1 MSPLAIRSLAVAG
14 LLGLGLL
21 SCGGELTGPES
32 GRLGALTI
40 APRFPAILEMA
51 NSHGDV
57 APFVRVRIT
66 LNAEDGSIAK
76 DTLIDFPLGVDSVAL
91 ALLVRLPP
99 GTGRDGAPMS
109 LLLRYINATGDTI
122 FRGGPSP
129 VTVRPV
135 GSAGASTPAEIPVIW
150 VGTGANAASVTL
162 TPATG
167 IAVAGTTTLFT
178 AIARDAQGAP
188 IPGTPV
194 VFSTPD
200 PTGVQIASAG
210 NPLITW
216 LPRRGN
222 ARVVATL
229 LTGQSATA
237 TFDISLPASQVLLVS
252 GGAQS
257 ATIGTALASP
267 VVFRV
272 AASDG
277 IGVAGVPVTF
287 AVTTG
292 GGTLGAA
299 TATSDANGLVSTTWT
314 LGSVVGAQS
323 ITATATGIA
332 GATRV
337 ATATGLAPVSTQ
349 LAFTTAPTT
358 AAAGASLG
366 AVTVAVR
373 DAGGALTPLF
383 TGPVTIALNAGA
395 TGAVLSGTSTVNA
408 VAGVATFSTLS
419 VNLVGAGF
427 TLTATS
433 GALTAATSASFAV
446 TAGAASAMVN
456 ISGTGQ
462 SGLVGAALSAP
473 FVVRVN
479 DAFGNPV
486 PGAAVTWVVTIGGG
500 TVNAPTGTSDAA
512 GLVSTT
518 LTLPTAAGAVTVEAR
533 ATGLTGTPRLF
544 TATATAG
551 AAASV
556 ALAPTASGNAQ
567 SAPINTA
574 LGLPL
579 RAYVADAFG
588 NPVAGVTVSWAVTGG
603 TATVGAASSVSDAAG
618 IATTTA
624 TMGTIV
630 GAVTIAASATGL
642 TGSPVG
648 FTATVRSG
656 PAAALVLI
664 ASPGPAAA
672 GIALPS
678 GVIDA
683 RDASNNLATTFVG
696 LITVAIDSGP
706 VVTTLSGTLARTA
719 VAGSATFADLIVT
732 TAGGYR
738 LRFTSPG
745 LTPVVSVTFNV
756 APGAATSI
764 VVVSGDGQTGVSA
777 QPLADSL
784 VARVVDA
791 NANPVSGV
799 TVNWA
804 AVAGGG
810 SITPASVVSDAAG
823 RVAARRILGATGANT
838 TTVSATGLTSAT
850 FTSTAT
856 APAAFNWTGAA
867 GTSWTNPANWAE
879 GSVPSGADSV
889 FIGAGAVNMPVIAA
903 PITVRSLVSVN
914 ASPIV
919 SSGVNISISQ
929 RLRLRTDV
937 VGANCGGGNFILFA
951 IPAPTPG
958 AVEGRMRC
966 AVRVEQGTFTLSDSL
981 VLEGGNFVRIVN
993 SARLVVGGRRLRTD
1007 GGLVVEGTG
1016 VLQMTT
1022 PSDTVIAET
1031 AQFNGS
1037 GTAGTLTAGELRLS
1051 EFFQAGSGVDA
1062 FAASGTHRTVFV
1074 PFASDTALVRFV
1086 APSTSRFAQ
1095 LELRRPIRMD
1105 GRAGVTGNVVLTV
1118 GGAVVGATGRLAV
1131 TGGWFASIGT
1141 ITRINAVELAGVL
1154 SDSAGF
1160 SPDTAIFT
1168 GTGQLIPF
1176 YFPAG
1181 INPQFRSIRVAA
1193 GATTTAIVQ
1202 PAARQVMTGDLI
1214 VAGEFLMNEPTAPRA
1229 IEVQRD
1235 LQVLGAGRFRLG
1247 GNYSD
1252 VRVGRDAIFGGA
1264 ESVND
1269 LGSGELMVGR
1279 DLIQLST
1286 TSPRSLRTA
1295 PTFPVWFS
1303 GSGVVS
1309 FASPTESWFGEMR
1322 FFNAGITRTLISDAT
1337 VLGLID
1343 LGQTNTILQSNL
1355 LGAGGARY
1363 LSSGRVEAFGSPV
1376 TLRNVGLRTGTL
1388 DFDGNMFLT
1397 DFDPTA
1403 IQIDITNTTATSY
1416 LATVDFQTLPS
1427 GAGRYLRVTDP
1438 NGATDG
1444 FTAVSASGIT
1454 PLFHSGFVELVR
1466 GATLSGWPFGPAFE
1480 WTGAI
1485 NSLWNTPGNWAA
1497 GVVPTVTDSVYI
1509 PFAFTSFPN
1518 LPFGGVTVRAFVS
1531 EYTGGTLNL
1540 SSVLT
1545 VTERFNVPISSGVG
1559 CDGGGVDF
1567 AAGANPLLAEG
1578 QINSCPVRI
1587 LSGVVTT
1594 SSDLSVSNGGTLLVS
1609 GSATLDV
1616 GAFLVVADGSFST
1629 IENGRLQ
1636 MQDGSGLM
1644 VVRGDAL
1651 FGGGS
1656 TAGLL
1661 TAGNLRVEGNF
1672 TQSGDPESFAASVV
1686 HFTTLGITV
1695 PATMTFANPGLGAG
1709 TSHFQSLLLDA
1720 SQGATFTLGSDVY
1733 VTAGL
1738 GGGRIGGDIFT
1749 APVQRTLRVG
1759 GANTGTIS
1767 FTRVRLLV
1775 ETGSTLDLG
1784 PLVFGA
1790 MADNVAQLE
1799 IIRPSGSVLLPSLSF
1814 STVPQPAT
1822 AGRYL
1827 RLVDSNPGDASP
1839 LAVTVTTA
1847 TPSFHSGFAE
1857 TVGGA
1862 TLSGWPAGPSFVW
1875 TGALSGDWNT
1885 PGNWVGGVVPVAT
1898 DSVYFPGSFTSSPS
1912 LPAGGVTV
1920 RAFVS
1925 DFVSGFI
1932 TLDNPL
1938 TVTERFVVPSSAA
1951 LICGGGELRLAA
1963 GATPL
1968 IAGGQVANC
1977 PVRVL
1982 SGTVSPAVA
1991 GGLLVSGL
1999 SGSLQVEGTAVLDL
2013 GAGSVSVIGSF
2024 STSGGGV
2031 LRMTNVLGSLDV
2043 SGNATFGGGSTDG
2056 LMTAG
2061 SLRLFANF
2069 VQSGNPS
2076 AFAPSGTHNTRFQ
2089 GSVSQFV
2096 TFANPGL
2103 GAGTSHFHR
2112 LETNPAGIG
2121 SLVLNSDLF
2130 ATAAL
2135 VVANGGNITA
2145 ATQRTLRSGG
2155 SDVSGITFT
2164 RVRWVLGDGAPV
2176 TTTVGIAFDVMAN
2189 NIPQFEIVR
2198 PSGSLLLDGLSFAT
2212 VPQPATAGRY
2222 LRLEDT
2228 NAADASTLTA
2238 VVVSP
2243 TPTYHGGFAET
2254 VNGAQLIGWSA
2265 QAPSPVMTW
2274 TGAGG
2279 NTLWSNSANWS
2290 LGRLPLPSDSVII
2303 NLPGGYTVTANTA
2316 ATVKYLFVGG
2326 AGTPTF
2332 DHGAGATL
2340 QVDSAAIFAVGST
2353 LNLTGGSL
2361 QGAGPV
2367 LLSGTFN
2374 WNGGAMRGASL
2385 TQVNAGATATI
2396 GTTAGGVLDERVL
2409 AIAGTAFLDG
2419 VALSDLNNPSIVV
2432 LLGGLLEFRQPT
2444 SYFLSGA
2451 PEIINQGTLRKRA
2464 AAGTVRLDWPLTNTG
2479 TIDVEAG
2486 LLDLR
2491 GEFIHALGT
2500 TIVRTGGTLS
2510 SGGHSAISSAIQ
2522 LSAGGTLALNA
2533 IGVGDKEHILS
2544 AFSSVTGAGTVDVNG
2559 ATLVDVAGT
2568 FDVGTLLLANAT
2580 LEFNGADTAF
2590 VTNGAY
2596 SGGGFLRGIG
2606 VLGIR
2611 GAFSSTGGNVNGT
2624 GTIAVRPGG
2633 TLTFQSPLR
2642 GWRLDVA
2649 GTVIWGD
2656 WDLSLEADPISLQRP
2671 FINIRS
2677 GGLLNIQQGA
2687 TARRMFGSALE
2698 SLTVASGGT
2707 IRKSTGSATTTISP
2721 PLFHSGVMDVLSG
2734 TVFMQ
2739 LGCTVT
2745 GGTFTGPGTVL
2756 GCP

>member
-167 IAVAGTTTLFT
+167 VAVAGTTTLFT

-349 LAFTTAPTT
+349 LAFTAAPTT

-446 TAGAASAMVN
+446 TAGAASAIVN

-500 TVNAPTGTSDAA
+500 TVNTPTGTSDAA

-1037 GTAGTLTAGELRLS
+1037 GTAGTLTAGELRIS

-1309 FASPTESWFGEMR
+1309 FASPTESWIGEMR

-1454 PLFHSGFVELVR
+1454 PLFHSGFVELVG

-1509 PFAFTSFPN
+1509 PFAFASFPE

-1531 EYTGGTLNL
+1531 EYTGGALNL
-1540 SSVLT
+1540 SSVLA

-1672 TQSGDPESFAASVV
+1672 AQSGDPESFAASVD

-1695 PATMTFANPGLGAG
+1695 SATMTFANPGLGAG
-1709 TSHFQSLLLDA
+1709 ASHFHSMALDA

-1847 TPSFHSGFAE
+1847 TPSFH
-1857 TVGGA
+1857 
-1862 TLSGWPAGPSFVW
+1862 
-1875 TGALSGDWNT
+1875 
-1885 PGNWVGGVVPVAT
+1885 
-1898 DSVYFPGSFTSSPS
+1898 
-1912 LPAGGVTV
+1912 
-1920 RAFVS
+1920 
-1925 DFVSGFI
+1925 
-1932 TLDNPL
+1932 
-1938 TVTERFVVPSSAA
+1938 
-1951 LICGGGELRLAA
+1951 
-1963 GATPL
+1963 
-1968 IAGGQVANC
+1968 
-1977 PVRVL
+1977 
-1982 SGTVSPAVA
+1982 
-1991 GGLLVSGL
+1991 
-1999 SGSLQVEGTAVLDL
+1999 
-2013 GAGSVSVIGSF
+2013 
-2024 STSGGGV
+2024 
-2031 LRMTNVLGSLDV
+2031 
-2043 SGNATFGGGSTDG
+2043 
-2056 LMTAG
+2056 
-2061 SLRLFANF
+2061 
-2069 VQSGNPS
+2069 
-2076 AFAPSGTHNTRFQ
+2076 
-2089 GSVSQFV
+2089 
-2096 TFANPGL
+2096 
-2103 GAGTSHFHR
+2103 
-2112 LETNPAGIG
+2112 
-2121 SLVLNSDLF
+2121 
-2130 ATAAL
+2130 
-2135 VVANGGNITA
+2135 
-2145 ATQRTLRSGG
+2145 
-2155 SDVSGITFT
+2155 
-2164 RVRWVLGDGAPV
+2164 
-2176 TTTVGIAFDVMAN
+2176 
-2189 NIPQFEIVR
+2189 
-2198 PSGSLLLDGLSFAT
+2198 
-2212 VPQPATAGRY
+2212 
-2222 LRLEDT
+2222 
-2228 NAADASTLTA
+2228 
-2238 VVVSP
+2238 
-2243 TPTYHGGFAET
+2243 GGFAET
-2254 VNGAQLIGWSA
+2254 VNGALLLNWSA
-2265 QAPSPVMTW
+2265 QAPSPVMNW

-2721 PLFHSGVMDVLSG
+2721 PLFHSGLIDVLSG